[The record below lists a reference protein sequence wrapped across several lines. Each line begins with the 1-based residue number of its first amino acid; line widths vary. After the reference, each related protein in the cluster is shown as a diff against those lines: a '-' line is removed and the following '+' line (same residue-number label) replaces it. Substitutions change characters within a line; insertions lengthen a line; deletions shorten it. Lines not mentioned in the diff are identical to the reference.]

1 MNERDLELLSS
12 YLDGQLTPSDSAR
25 LESRLKSDGR
35 LASTLDDLRAA
46 RTLLRQLPKRRAPR
60 NFTLTR
66 KMVGLNPPLPRSYP
80 AFRFAT
86 VAATLLFFF
95 TFGVNALAP
104 QLAQMSPFGTG
115 GGAPEI
121 FSAAPAATE
130 APAFAQAEAATEAP
144 VATEVPATESPATEA
159 PLASSSDLAPLPTMM
174 PSLEDSARVAETP
187 TTKIGGAENAGGVD
201 QPQVANESPRPA
213 PMISSIWQSAFAVIA
228 ILGAMFMVALRRSA
242 SNRWK

>member
-1 MNERDLELLSS
+1 MNDHDLELLSS
-12 YLDGQLTPSDSAR
+12 YLDGQLSLSDSAR

-35 LASTLDDLRAA
+35 LVSALDDLRAA

-86 VAATLLFFF
+86 VVATLLFFF

-104 QLAQMSPFGTG
+104 QLAQMSPFGMG
-115 GGAPEI
+115 GGGPEI

-130 APAFAQAEAATEAP
+130 APAFAEAAATEAP
-144 VATEVPATESPATEA
+144 ATEAPAATEA
-159 PLASSSDLAPLPTMM
+159 PLQSASDLATLM
-174 PSLEDSARVAETP
+174 PATQESARIAETP
-187 TTKIGGAENAGGVD
+187 MTKIGGAENAGGVD
-201 QPQVANESPRPA
+201 QPQVASESPSPA
-213 PMISSIWQSAFAVIA
+213 PIIPSMWQSVFAVIA
-228 ILGAMFMVALRRSA
+228 ILGASLMALLRRSA

>member
-1 MNERDLELLSS
+1 MNDRDLELLSS

-25 LESRLKSDGR
+25 LESRLKSDGQ

-86 VAATLLFFF
+86 VVATLLFFF
-95 TFGVNALAP
+95 TFGVNTFAP
-104 QLAQMSPFGTG
+104 QLAQISPFGTG

-121 FSAAPAATE
+121 FSAAPAAATDAPILEQAIATE
-130 APAFAQAEAATEAP
+130 PPAATEAP
-144 VATEVPATESPATEA
+144 LE
-159 PLASSSDLAPLPTMM
+159 SSSDLAPLPTAM
-174 PSLEDSARVAETP
+174 PATQESARIEGTP
-187 TTKIGGAENAGGVD
+187 TTKIGEAENVEGLD
-201 QPQVANESPRPA
+201 QTQVASEPTRPA
-213 PMISSIWQSAFAVIA
+213 PIIPSVWQSAFAVIA
-228 ILGAMFMVALRRSA
+228 ILGASLMALLRRSA

>member
-25 LESRLKSDGR
+25 LEARLKSDR
-35 LASTLDDLRAA
+35 ELVSALDDLRAA
-46 RTLLRQLPKRRAPR
+46 RTILRQLPKRRAPR

-86 VAATLLFFF
+86 VVATLLFFF

-104 QLAQMSPFGTG
+104 QLAQVSPFGMG

-121 FSAAPAATE
+121 FSAAPAAATDAPILEQAIVTE
-130 APAFAQAEAATEAP
+130 PPAATEAP
-144 VATEVPATESPATEA
+144 LE
-159 PLASSSDLAPLPTMM
+159 SSSDLAPLPTAM
-174 PSLEDSARVAETP
+174 PATQESARIEGTP
-187 TTKIGGAENAGGVD
+187 TTKIGEAENVEGLD
-201 QPQVANESPRPA
+201 QTQVASEPTRPA
-213 PMISSIWQSAFAVIA
+213 PIIPSVWQSAFAVIA
-228 ILGAMFMVALRRSA
+228 ILGASLMALLRRSA

>member
-1 MNERDLELLSS
+1 MNDRDLELLSS

-25 LESRLKSDGR
+25 LESRLKSDGQ

-46 RTLLRQLPKRRAPR
+46 RTILRQLPKRRAPR

-86 VAATLLFFF
+86 VVATLLFFF

-130 APAFAQAEAATEAP
+130 APAFAQAAATEAP
-144 VATEVPATESPATEA
+144 ATEAPAATEA
-159 PLASSSDLAPLPTMM
+159 PLQSSSDLAPLPTMM

-201 QPQVANESPRPA
+201 QPQVANEPTRPA
-213 PMISSIWQSAFAVIA
+213 PIIPSMWQSAFAVIA
-228 ILGAMFMVALRRSA
+228 VLGAMFMALLRRNA

>member
-1 MNERDLELLSS
+1 MNDRDLELLSS

-25 LESRLKSDGR
+25 LESRLKSDGQ

-86 VAATLLFFF
+86 VVATLLFFF
-95 TFGVNALAP
+95 TFGINTFAP
-104 QLAQMSPFGTG
+104 QLAQISPFGTG

-121 FSAAPAATE
+121 FSAAPAAATE
-130 APAFAQAEAATEAP
+130 APVFAEAAATEAP
-144 VATEVPATESPATEA
+144 ATEAPAATEA
-159 PLASSSDLAPLPTMM
+159 PLQSSSDLAPLPTMM

-187 TTKIGGAENAGGVD
+187 MTKIGEAENAGDVD
-201 QPQVANESPRPA
+201 QPQVANEPTRPA
-213 PMISSIWQSAFAVIA
+213 PIIPSMWQSAFAVIA
-228 ILGAMFMVALRRSA
+228 ILSASLMALLRRSA

>member
-1 MNERDLELLSS
+1 MNDRDLELLSS

-25 LESRLKSDGR
+25 LESRLKSDGQ

-66 KMVGLNPPLPRSYP
+66 KMVGLNPPLPRAYP

-86 VAATLLFFF
+86 VVATLLFFF
-95 TFGVNALAP
+95 TFGINTFAP
-104 QLAQMSPFGTG
+104 QLAQISPFGTG

-121 FSAAPAATE
+121 FSAAPAAATE
-130 APAFAQAEAATEAP
+130 APVFAEAAATEAP
-144 VATEVPATESPATEA
+144 ATEAPAATEA
-159 PLASSSDLAPLPTMM
+159 PLQSSSDLAPLPTMM

-187 TTKIGGAENAGGVD
+187 MTKIGEAENAGGVD
-201 QPQVANESPRPA
+201 QPQVANEPTHPA
-213 PMISSIWQSAFAVIA
+213 PIIPSIWQSAFAVIA
-228 ILGAMFMVALRRSA
+228 ILSASLMALLRRSA

>member
-1 MNERDLELLSS
+1 MNQRDLELLSS

-25 LESRLKSDGR
+25 LESRLKSDGQ
-35 LASTLDDLRAA
+35 LVAALDDLRAA

-86 VAATLLFFF
+86 VVATLLFFF
-95 TFGVNALAP
+95 TFGINTLAP
-104 QLAQMSPFGTG
+104 QLAQVSPFGMG

-121 FSAAPAATE
+121 FSAAPAATQ
-130 APAFAQAEAATEAP
+130 APAFAEAAATEAP
-144 VATEVPATESPATEA
+144 ATEAPAATEA
-159 PLASSSDLAPLPTMM
+159 PLESSSDLAPLPTAETL
-174 PSLEDSARVAETP
+174 SQDSARALETP
-187 TTKIGGAENAGGVD
+187 MTKVGDAENAGEAD
-201 QPQVANESPRPA
+201 QPQVANDVSPQGEPLRPA
-213 PMISSIWQSAFAVIA
+213 PMIPSMWQSAFAVIA
-228 ILGAMFMVALRRSA
+228 ILGASLMALLRRGA

>member
-35 LASTLDDLRAA
+35 LASTLDDLRAT

-86 VAATLLFFF
+86 VVATLLFFF
-95 TFGVNALAP
+95 TFGLNAFVP
-104 QLAQMSPFGTG
+104 RLAQISFG
-115 GGAPEI
+115 A
-121 FSAAPAATE
+121 AAPAATE

-144 VATEVPATESPATEA
+144 VATEAPATEA
-159 PLASSSDLAPLPTMM
+159 PAATEAPLESSSNLAPLPTAM
-174 PSLEDSARVAETP
+174 PSLQDSARAAETP

-213 PMISSIWQSAFAVIA
+213 PMIPSVWQSAFAVIA
-228 ILGAMFMVALRRSA
+228 ILGAIFMAALRRSA

>member
-1 MNERDLELLSS
+1 MNDRDLELLSS

-25 LESRLKSDGR
+25 LESRLKSDGG

-86 VAATLLFFF
+86 VVATLLFFF
-95 TFGVNALAP
+95 TFGINTFAP
-104 QLAQMSPFGTG
+104 QLAQISPFGTG

-121 FSAAPAATE
+121 FSAAPAAATE
-130 APAFAQAEAATEAP
+130 APVFAEAAATEAP
-144 VATEVPATESPATEA
+144 ATEAPAATEA
-159 PLASSSDLAPLPTMM
+159 PLQSSSDLAPLPTMM

-187 TTKIGGAENAGGVD
+187 MTKIGEAENAGDVD
-201 QPQVANESPRPA
+201 QPQVANEPTRPA
-213 PMISSIWQSAFAVIA
+213 PIIPSMWQSAFAVIA
-228 ILGAMFMVALRRSA
+228 ILSASLMALLRRSA

>member
-25 LESRLKSDGR
+25 LESRLKSDGQ

-46 RTLLRQLPKRRAPR
+46 RTILRQLPKRRAPR

-86 VAATLLFFF
+86 VVATLLFFF

-130 APAFAQAEAATEAP
+130 APAFAQAAATEAP
-144 VATEVPATESPATEA
+144 ATEAPAATEA
-159 PLASSSDLAPLPTMM
+159 PLQSSSDLAPLPTMM

-201 QPQVANESPRPA
+201 QPQVANEPTRPA
-213 PMISSIWQSAFAVIA
+213 PIIPSMWQSAFAVIA
-228 ILGAMFMVALRRSA
+228 VLGAMFMALLRRNA

>member
-1 MNERDLELLSS
+1 MNDRDHELLGY

-25 LESRLKSDGR
+25 LESRLKSDGQ

-66 KMVGLNPPLPRSYP
+66 KMVGLNPPLPRAYP

-86 VAATLLFFF
+86 VVATLLFFF
-95 TFGVNALAP
+95 TFGINTFAP
-104 QLAQMSPFGTG
+104 QLAQISPFGTG

-121 FSAAPAATE
+121 FSAAPAAATE
-130 APAFAQAEAATEAP
+130 APVFAEAAATEAP
-144 VATEVPATESPATEA
+144 ATEAPAATEA
-159 PLASSSDLAPLPTMM
+159 PLQSSSDLAPLPTMM

-187 TTKIGGAENAGGVD
+187 MTKIGEAENAGDVD
-201 QPQVANESPRPA
+201 QPQVANEPTRPA
-213 PMISSIWQSAFAVIA
+213 PIIPSMWQSAFAVIA
-228 ILGAMFMVALRRSA
+228 ILSASLMALLRRSA

>member
-1 MNERDLELLSS
+1 MNDRDLELLSS
-12 YLDGQLTPSDSAR
+12 YFDGQLTPSDSAR
-25 LESRLKSDGR
+25 LESRLKSDGQ

-86 VAATLLFFF
+86 VVATLLFFF

-130 APAFAQAEAATEAP
+130 APAFAQAAATEAPATEAATEAP
-144 VATEVPATESPATEA
+144 
-159 PLASSSDLAPLPTMM
+159 LQSSSDLAPLPTMM

-187 TTKIGGAENAGGVD
+187 TTKIGGAENVEGVN
-201 QPQVANESPRPA
+201 QTQVANEPTRPA
-213 PMISSIWQSAFAVIA
+213 PIIPSAWQSAFAVIA
-228 ILGAMFMVALRRSA
+228 ILGASLMALLRRSA